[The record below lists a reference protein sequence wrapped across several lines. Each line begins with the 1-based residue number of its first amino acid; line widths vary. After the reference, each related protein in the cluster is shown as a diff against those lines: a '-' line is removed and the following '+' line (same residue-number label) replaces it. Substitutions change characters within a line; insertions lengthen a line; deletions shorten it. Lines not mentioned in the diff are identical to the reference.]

1 MNLSVGGKADGCEVV
16 AIVTADDGHASGR
29 SPSLRFVRYTQGIMF
44 TGLVESLGRVSLL
57 NPEPPG
63 VRIGV
68 DAAQIAAEASIGE
81 SVCVSGCC
89 LSVVAIAGP
98 SVQFQAGPETLSR
111 TTLGRLAVGSPVNL
125 ERAMRLS
132 DRLGGH
138 LVSGHVDGVGRLAAR
153 EEQGEWVTC
162 RFEPPATLLPHL
174 VPKGSIAIDGVSLTL
189 CEVGDRSFTVALIPH
204 TLAATTLGQL
214 AVGDEVNLETDML
227 AKLVERQVRLLTG
240 GRP

>member
-1 MNLSVGGKADGCEVV
+1 MSLSVGGEADGCDFV
-16 AIVTADDGHASGR
+16 AIVTADDGHASVQRPG
-29 SPSLRFVRYTQGIMF
+29 LQAARYTLRIMF
-44 TGLVESLGRVSLL
+44 TGLVESQGRVSLV

-68 DAAQIAAEASIGE
+68 DAGKIASEAAIGE

-98 SVQFQAGPETLSR
+98 IVQFQAGPETLTR

-138 LVSGHVDGVGRLAAR
+138 LVSGHVDGIGRLAAR

-162 RFEPPATLLPHL
+162 RFEPPTTLLPHL

-204 TLAATTLGQL
+204 TLAATTLGRL
-214 AVGDEVNLETDML
+214 EVGDEVNLETDML
-227 AKLVERQVRLLTG
+227 AKLVERQVRLLVG